1 MAFDSLSE
9 KLQNVFKNLRSKG
22 RLTEAD
28 VKAALKEVKMALL
41 EADVNF
47 KVVKQF
53 VKSVQERAIGAD
65 VMNGL
70 NPGQMVI
77 KIVNEEMIKMM
88 GHSGT
93 VPGSISAQDVPDA
106 LSKLTSA
113 LSAKNAAEENLPTDV
128 DVDEEEE
135 QVEPAVSL
143 GRRAFPLIELLKSAI
158 KEECEVMWDNQ

>member
-1 MAFDSLSE
+1 MLITFRCRSYA
-9 KLQNVFKNLRSKG
+9 NVTMFG
-22 RLTEAD
+22 D
-28 VKAALKEVKMALL
+28 IAL
-41 EADVNF
+41 
-47 KVVKQF
+47 
-53 VKSVQERAIGAD
+53 
-65 VMNGL
+65 
-70 NPGQMVI
+70 
-77 KIVNEEMIKMM
+77 EMIKMM

-128 DVDEEEE
+128 DVDEE
-135 QVEPAVSL
+135 QVEQAVSL

>member
-1 MAFDSLSE
+1 MLITFRCRSYA
-9 KLQNVFKNLRSKG
+9 NVTMFG
-22 RLTEAD
+22 D
-28 VKAALKEVKMALL
+28 IAL
-41 EADVNF
+41 
-47 KVVKQF
+47 
-53 VKSVQERAIGAD
+53 
-65 VMNGL
+65 
-70 NPGQMVI
+70 
-77 KIVNEEMIKMM
+77 EMIKMM

-135 QVEPAVSL
+135 KAEPAVSL

>member
-1 MAFDSLSE
+1 MLITFRCRSYA
-9 KLQNVFKNLRSKG
+9 NVTMFG
-22 RLTEAD
+22 D
-28 VKAALKEVKMALL
+28 IAL
-41 EADVNF
+41 
-47 KVVKQF
+47 
-53 VKSVQERAIGAD
+53 
-65 VMNGL
+65 
-70 NPGQMVI
+70 
-77 KIVNEEMIKMM
+77 EMIKMM

-135 QVEPAVSL
+135 QAEPAVSL

-158 KEECEVMWDNQ
+158 KEECEVMWDDQ

>member
-1 MAFDSLSE
+1 MLITFRCRSYA
-9 KLQNVFKNLRSKG
+9 NVTMFG
-22 RLTEAD
+22 D
-28 VKAALKEVKMALL
+28 IAL
-41 EADVNF
+41 
-47 KVVKQF
+47 
-53 VKSVQERAIGAD
+53 
-65 VMNGL
+65 
-70 NPGQMVI
+70 
-77 KIVNEEMIKMM
+77 EMIKMM

-143 GRRAFPLIELLKSAI
+143 GHRAFPLIELLKSAI

>member
-1 MAFDSLSE
+1 MLITFRCRSYANVTMFGDIA
-9 KLQNVFKNLRSKG
+9 LQ
-22 RLTEAD
+22 
-28 VKAALKEVKMALL
+28 
-41 EADVNF
+41 
-47 KVVKQF
+47 
-53 VKSVQERAIGAD
+53 
-65 VMNGL
+65 
-70 NPGQMVI
+70 
-77 KIVNEEMIKMM
+77 MIKMM

-113 LSAKNAAEENLPTDV
+113 LSAKNAAEENRPTDV

-135 QVEPAVSL
+135 QAEPAVSL

>member
-1 MAFDSLSE
+1 MLITFRCRSYA
-9 KLQNVFKNLRSKG
+9 NVTMFG
-22 RLTEAD
+22 D
-28 VKAALKEVKMALL
+28 IAL
-41 EADVNF
+41 
-47 KVVKQF
+47 
-53 VKSVQERAIGAD
+53 
-65 VMNGL
+65 
-70 NPGQMVI
+70 
-77 KIVNEEMIKMM
+77 EMIKMM

-106 LSKLTSA
+106 LSKLNSA
-113 LSAKNAAEENLPTDV
+113 LSAKNAAGENRPT

>member
-1 MAFDSLSE
+1 MLITFRCRSYA
-9 KLQNVFKNLRSKG
+9 NVTMFG
-22 RLTEAD
+22 D
-28 VKAALKEVKMALL
+28 IAL
-41 EADVNF
+41 
-47 KVVKQF
+47 
-53 VKSVQERAIGAD
+53 
-65 VMNGL
+65 
-70 NPGQMVI
+70 
-77 KIVNEEMIKMM
+77 EMIKMM

-106 LSKLTSA
+106 LSKLNSA

-135 QVEPAVSL
+135 QAEPAVSL

>member
-1 MAFDSLSE
+1 MLITFRCRSYA
-9 KLQNVFKNLRSKG
+9 NVTMFG
-22 RLTEAD
+22 D
-28 VKAALKEVKMALL
+28 IALE
-41 EADVNF
+41 
-47 KVVKQF
+47 
-53 VKSVQERAIGAD
+53 I
-65 VMNGL
+65 
-70 NPGQMVI
+70 
-77 KIVNEEMIKMM
+77 IKMM

-135 QVEPAVSL
+135 QAEPAVSL

>member
-1 MAFDSLSE
+1 MLITFRCRSYA
-9 KLQNVFKNLRSKG
+9 NVTMFG
-22 RLTEAD
+22 D
-28 VKAALKEVKMALL
+28 IAL
-41 EADVNF
+41 
-47 KVVKQF
+47 
-53 VKSVQERAIGAD
+53 
-65 VMNGL
+65 
-70 NPGQMVI
+70 
-77 KIVNEEMIKMM
+77 EMIKMM

-128 DVDEEEE
+128 DVDEKEE
-135 QVEPAVSL
+135 QVEPAVRL

>member
-1 MAFDSLSE
+1 MLITFRCRSYA
-9 KLQNVFKNLRSKG
+9 NVTMFG
-22 RLTEAD
+22 D
-28 VKAALKEVKMALL
+28 IAL
-41 EADVNF
+41 
-47 KVVKQF
+47 
-53 VKSVQERAIGAD
+53 
-65 VMNGL
+65 
-70 NPGQMVI
+70 
-77 KIVNEEMIKMM
+77 EMIKMM

-113 LSAKNAAEENLPTDV
+113 LSAKNATEENLPTDV

-135 QVEPAVSL
+135 QAEPAVSL

>member
-1 MAFDSLSE
+1 MLITFRCRSYA
-9 KLQNVFKNLRSKG
+9 NVTMFG
-22 RLTEAD
+22 D
-28 VKAALKEVKMALL
+28 IAL
-41 EADVNF
+41 
-47 KVVKQF
+47 
-53 VKSVQERAIGAD
+53 
-65 VMNGL
+65 
-70 NPGQMVI
+70 
-77 KIVNEEMIKMM
+77 EMIKMM

-135 QVEPAVSL
+135 QAEPAVSL

>member
-1 MAFDSLSE
+1 MLITFRCRSYA
-9 KLQNVFKNLRSKG
+9 NVTMFG
-22 RLTEAD
+22 D
-28 VKAALKEVKMALL
+28 IAL
-41 EADVNF
+41 
-47 KVVKQF
+47 
-53 VKSVQERAIGAD
+53 
-65 VMNGL
+65 
-70 NPGQMVI
+70 
-77 KIVNEEMIKMM
+77 EMIKMM

-128 DVDEEEE
+128 DVDKEEE

>member
-1 MAFDSLSE
+1 MLITFRCRSYA
-9 KLQNVFKNLRSKG
+9 NVTMFG
-22 RLTEAD
+22 D
-28 VKAALKEVKMALL
+28 IAL
-41 EADVNF
+41 
-47 KVVKQF
+47 
-53 VKSVQERAIGAD
+53 
-65 VMNGL
+65 
-70 NPGQMVI
+70 
-77 KIVNEEMIKMM
+77 EMIKMM

-93 VPGSISAQDVPDA
+93 VPGSISAQDVPDS

-135 QVEPAVSL
+135 QAEPAVSL

>member
-1 MAFDSLSE
+1 MLITFRCRSYA
-9 KLQNVFKNLRSKG
+9 NVTMFG
-22 RLTEAD
+22 D
-28 VKAALKEVKMALL
+28 IAL
-41 EADVNF
+41 
-47 KVVKQF
+47 
-53 VKSVQERAIGAD
+53 
-65 VMNGL
+65 
-70 NPGQMVI
+70 
-77 KIVNEEMIKMM
+77 EMIKMM

-135 QVEPAVSL
+135 HVEPAVSL